1 MSPTQAAAASE
12 IPKLEPSSFSSHHST
27 FEITETKYSVRI
39 LKMNNSTFI
48 YIGINGR
55 EFLDEIGLAMPIADS
70 PGNVVNTV
78 ALGPQ
83 LGCDSQQLAQKLAK
97 RLNKQIY
104 VSCNVPFD
112 RMVMPMLEKNL
123 VKIIQDNPDVV

>member
-1 MSPTQAAAASE
+1 MPSSPTTASAN
-12 IPKLEPSSFSSHHST
+12 IPKEVSSFSSFHST

-39 LKMNNSTFI
+39 LKMHKSTFI

-55 EFLDEIGLAMPIADS
+55 EFLDEIGIAMPMADS
-70 PGNVVNTV
+70 PGSVVNTV

-104 VSCNVPFD
+104 VSCNIPFD
-112 RMVMPMLEKNL
+112 RMVMPLLEKNL
-123 VKIIQDNPDVV
+123 VKIIQENPEVV